1 MYSPIPFE
9 KIRYSW
15 TLSKICMIW
24 TLKEEVLLPF
34 YTVWQQWLRYKVFV
48 YHVVVRSKNFVN
60 AQVHMNTLKT
70 SPVSAYWIFTSWLQS
85 AAVAVTNFYIKEE
98 IFVKDCIIV
107 AQLF

>member
-1 MYSPIPFE
+1 MHDLNSERRSVVAILH
-9 KIRYSW
+9 S
-15 TLSKICMIW
+15 
-24 TLKEEVLLPF
+24 VAA
-34 YTVWQQWLRYKVFV
+34 QWLRNKVFV